1 VSGVVQDAVG
11 QRIFRES
18 AVSRP
23 KAALAA
29 VIVGFAAA
37 VATYKALRSVP

>member
-1 VSGVVQDAVG
+1 MSGVVKDAVG

-23 KAALAA
+23 KALLAA
-29 VIVGFAAA
+29 IIVGFTAA
-37 VATYKALRSVP
+37 VFTYKGLRSIP